1 MEFED
6 FKEKSFAERNEYF
19 KESEMG
25 IAQIKNSFEME
36 KENLER
42 KLKSEKDKHDR
53 KYNDMVE

>member
-1 MEFED
+1 
-6 FKEKSFAERNEYF
+6 
-19 KESEMG
+19 MG